1 MSKIFKQLMIVM
13 MAALATPAMAG
24 ERSQSSVII
33 FVSFSMPNESI
44 KGWMNEAEKIHSP
57 VIIRGLV
64 NNSFKETI
72 KKISELVGD
81 NKGGL
86 QLDPELFREF
96 KVKSVPAVVV
106 RNGNTYDIVYGDVHL
121 DYALQKIVKQND
133 VMSPIAQVALNNLR
147 GRPA

>member
-13 MAALATPAMAG
+13 MAALVTPAMAG

-44 KGWMNEAEKIHSP
+44 KGWMKEAEKIHAP

-96 KVKSVPAVVV
+96 KVKAVPAVVV
-106 RNGNTYDIVYGDVHL
+106 RNGNAHDIVYGDVHL

-133 VMSPIAQVALNNLR
+133 VMSSTAQVVLNNLR

>member
-13 MAALATPAMAG
+13 MAVLATSAMAG

-44 KGWMNEAEKIHSP
+44 KGWMKEAEKIHAP

-96 KVKSVPAVVV
+96 KVKAVPAVVV
-106 RNGNTYDIVYGDVHL
+106 RNGNAHDIVYGDVHL

-133 VMSPIAQVALNNLR
+133 VMSSTAQVVLNNLR